1 MSADMY
7 DTILI
12 YMNENKATVRPLKTR
27 EIADGINVSVY
38 AARHYLRELSDR
50 NLVEADGEG
59 KGHII
64 RWYLI
69 K

>member
-1 MSADMY
+1 MY
-7 DTILI
+7 DAILH
-12 YMNENKATVRPLKTR
+12 YMSKKNATVRPLKTR
-27 EIADGINVSVY
+27 EIADSINVSVY

-59 KGHII
+59 KGQVI